1 MGYTHFEMVQ
11 DIEKYG
17 KDTLNDWEV
26 KFVDSVSAMLGRG
39 DRLTKKQ
46 ADILK
51 RIHEEK
57 V

>member
-1 MGYTHFEMVQ
+1 MGYTHFEMIQ
-11 DIEKYG
+11 DIEKYA
-17 KDTLNDWEV
+17 KDVLNDWEL
-26 KFVDSVSAMLGRG
+26 KFVDSVSVMLGRG